1 MKKGI
6 EIGTILLVVAVAIVG
21 MIVLGKMRSP
31 KLEANGNVSN
41 MGLVLEY
48 QGVIYYNKYEKG
60 IFAVKD
66 GNETRLTEETAYCLM
81 AENGKLYYMTVA
93 DFNNV
98 VIKSIDLESGTVK
111 NIATVYTSMSKFF
124 VQDQWIYY
132 FTNNGENGICKMD
145 SNGENETMILSGN
158 VQDFQLEDNEIY
170 YVDETGQIGKFS
182 LKNEENSVLSEA
194 AGARKI
200 QVVDDW
206 IYYYAQEENALFRVS
221 TDGKKQ
227 ELVSVLIHHE
237 TYNVCGKYVYYFDAE
252 NQKIARMRLNKSNQC
267 DDIVSLE
274 SARTK
279 LNVAGDVLYYLD
291 KSKDESQNYQMHRV
305 KLNGEKMQDV
315 EY

>member
-1 MKKGI
+1 MKKGV
-6 EIGTILLVVAVAIVG
+6 EIGTILLVIAVAIVG
-21 MIVLGKMRSP
+21 MMILGKMRNP

-48 QGVIYYNKYEKG
+48 KGVTYYNKYEKG

-66 GNETRLTEETAYCLM
+66 GNETRLTEETAYCLT

-93 DFNNV
+93 DFNHV
-98 VIKSIDLESGTVK
+98 VIKSIDLESRNIK
-111 NIATVYTSMSKFF
+111 NIATVYTTMSKFF

-132 FTNNGENGICKMD
+132 FTNNGENGICKID
-145 SNGENETMILSGN
+145 SNGENETMIVLGN

-170 YVDETGQIGKFS
+170 YVDETGQICKFS
-182 LKNEENSVLSEA
+182 LKKQENSVLSEA
-194 AGARKI
+194 AGARKM
-200 QVVDDW
+200 QVVDEW
-206 IYYYAQEENALFRVS
+206 IYYYAQEENALFRVHK
-221 TDGKKQ
+221 DGKKQ

-237 TYNVCGKYVYYFDAE
+237 TYNVCGKYVYYFDEE
-252 NQKIARMRLNKSNQC
+252 NLKIARMQLNKSNKC
-267 DDIVSLE
+267 DDIVNLE

-291 KSKDESQNYQMHRV
+291 KSSDEAQNYQMHRI

>member
-6 EIGTILLVVAVAIVG
+6 EIGTILLVVVVAIVG
-21 MIVLGKMRSP
+21 MIVFRKMRSP

-124 VQDQWIYY
+124 VQNQWIYY

-145 SNGENETMILSGN
+145 SNGENETTILPGN
-158 VQDFQLEDNEIY
+158 IQDFQLQGNEIF
-170 YVDETGQIGKFS
+170 YVEENGRIGKFS
-182 LKNEENSVLSEA
+182 LKNQENSVLSEA

-206 IYYYAQEENALFRVS
+206 IYYYAQEENALFRVR